1 MKKVKPVF
9 KKIGSIILIILLIVF
24 TFSYAM
30 FQGGFVS
37 WFLFYSLIPFLL
49 YSLLLSLV
57 PINIQNVH
65 REIKPK
71 VVERGDTAHV
81 TVCFQNKTWFP
92 LLFLTV
98 REIDLDKQFVDKA
111 NGNIS
116 NIFFVGFKRNF
127 EWTYEI
133 RNLNRGQFT
142 FQGLEFTITDFFGW
156 ATRKKRV
163 NDIQTFVVYPKI
175 TELKYH
181 QIQMQYDQ
189 GGVASVV
196 PIVKDTSM
204 VTGVRDYQAG
214 DRFSWIHWKSFA
226 KNETLRTKEF
236 EDRTTQHI
244 FLSIDRT
251 LFYNFE
257 DVVDLSASILRSV
270 VKNQGDISFLSYGLT
285 RSFFPNIKTQNQFQK
300 VLQHLATVQPDANE
314 SIYSILTK
322 ELKNLSSSTFIFI
335 TANFSEEMSHFFMN
349 SNNLMRGA
357 ICFVVTEG
365 NMMTKRNYPNVKVIS
380 LSKEHFKNAF
390 TEVSKP

>member
-1 MKKVKPVF
+1 MSKVKPVF
-9 KKIGSIILIILLIVF
+9 KKISSLIVILLLIII

-49 YSLLLSLV
+49 YSFLLALV

-65 REIKPK
+65 REIMPS
-71 VVERGDTAHV
+71 VVERGDSVRV
-81 TVCFQNKTWFP
+81 TIHFQNKTWFP
-92 LLFLTV
+92 LIFLTV
-98 REIDLDKQFVDKA
+98 REIDLEKQFFDKA
-111 NGNIS
+111 TGNIS
-116 NIFFVGFKRNF
+116 NIYFVGWKRKF

-142 FQGLEFTITDFFGW
+142 FQGLEFTVTDFFGW
-156 ATRKKRV
+156 TVRKKRT
-163 NDIQTFVVYPKI
+163 NDTQSFTVYPRV
-175 TELKYH
+175 TELKYQ

-189 GGVASVV
+189 GGIASVV

-244 FLSIDRT
+244 FLCIDRT
-251 LFYNFE
+251 HFYNFE
-257 DVVDLSASILRSV
+257 EVVDLSASILRSV
-270 VKNQGDISFLSYGLT
+270 VKNQGDISFLSYGDT
-285 RSFFPNIKTQNQFQK
+285 RSFFPNIKTQSQFQK
-300 VLQHLATVQPDANE
+300 VLKHLATVLPDATD

-322 ELKNLSSSTFIFI
+322 ELNHLSSSTFIFI
-335 TANFSEEMSHFFMN
+335 TGNFSDEMSHFFMN
-349 SNNLMRGA
+349 SSNLMRGA
-357 ICFVVTEG
+357 ICFVVDDG
-365 NMMTKRNYPNVKVIS
+365 NMLTKRNYPNVKVIT

>member
-1 MKKVKPVF
+1 MKIVNPVL
-9 KKIGSIILIILLIVF
+9 KKISNLILILILMII

-37 WFLFYSLIPFLL
+37 WFLFYALIPFLL
-49 YSLLLSLV
+49 YSFLLSV
-57 PINIQNVH
+57 IPINIQNVQ
-65 REIKPK
+65 RVIKPT
-71 VVERGDTAHV
+71 VVERGDNAYITIS
-81 TVCFQNKTWFP
+81 FQNKSWFP
-92 LLFLTV
+92 LFFLTV
-98 REIDLDKQFVDKA
+98 REMELDKQFIEKS
-111 NGNIS
+111 NGKMS
-116 NIFFVGFKRNF
+116 NIFFVGWKRNF

-142 FQGLEFTITDFFGW
+142 FQGLEFTITDLFGW
-156 ATRKKRV
+156 TTKVKRV
-163 NDIQTFVVYPKI
+163 HDLQSFIVYPRV
-175 TELKYH
+175 TTLKYQ

-189 GGVASVV
+189 GGIASVV

-244 FLSIDRT
+244 FLCIDRT
-251 LFYNFE
+251 NSFNFE
-257 DVVDLSASILRSV
+257 DVVDLTASILRSV
-270 VKNQGDISFLSYGLT
+270 VRNQGDISFLSYGNT
-285 RSFFPNIKTQNQFQK
+285 RKFYPNIKSQSQFQK
-300 VLQHLATVQPDANE
+300 VLNHLATVSPDANE

-322 ELKNLSSSTFIFI
+322 ELKNLSSSTVIFI
-335 TANFSEEMSHFFMN
+335 TSNFSEEMSQFFMN
-349 SNNLMRGA
+349 SANFMRGA
-357 ICFVVTEG
+357 ICFVVGQG
-365 NMMTKRNYPNVKVIS
+365 NVLSKKNYPNVKVIS

>member
-1 MKKVKPVF
+1 MSKVKPVF
-9 KKIGSIILIILLIVF
+9 KKISSLIVILLLIII

-49 YSLLLSLV
+49 YSFSLALV

-65 REIKPK
+65 REIMPS
-71 VVERGDTAHV
+71 VVERGDSVRV
-81 TVCFQNKTWFP
+81 TIHFQNKTWFP
-92 LLFLTV
+92 LIFLTV
-98 REIDLDKQFVDKA
+98 REIDLEKQFFDKA
-111 NGNIS
+111 TGNIS
-116 NIFFVGFKRNF
+116 NIYFVGWKRKF

-142 FQGLEFTITDFFGW
+142 FQGLEFTVTDFFGW
-156 ATRKKRV
+156 TVRKKRT
-163 NDIQTFVVYPKI
+163 NDTQSFTVYPRV
-175 TELKYH
+175 TELKYQ

-189 GGVASVV
+189 GGIASVV

-244 FLSIDRT
+244 FLCIDRT
-251 LFYNFE
+251 HFYNFE
-257 DVVDLSASILRSV
+257 EVVDLSASILRSV
-270 VKNQGDISFLSYGLT
+270 VKNQGDISFLSYGDT
-285 RSFFPNIKTQNQFQK
+285 RSFFPNIKTQSQFQK
-300 VLQHLATVQPDANE
+300 VLKHLATVLPDATD

-322 ELKNLSSSTFIFI
+322 ELNHLSSSTFIFI
-335 TANFSEEMSHFFMN
+335 TGNFSDEMSHFFMN
-349 SNNLMRGA
+349 SSNLMRGA
-357 ICFVVTEG
+357 ICFVVDDG
-365 NMMTKRNYPNVKVIS
+365 NMLTKRNYPNVKVIT

>member
-1 MKKVKPVF
+1 MSKVKPVF
-9 KKIGSIILIILLIVF
+9 KKISSLIVILLLIII

-49 YSLLLSLV
+49 YSFSLALV

-65 REIKPK
+65 REIMPS
-71 VVERGDTAHV
+71 VVERGDSVRV
-81 TVCFQNKTWFP
+81 TIHFQNKTWFP
-92 LLFLTV
+92 LIFLTV
-98 REIDLDKQFVDKA
+98 REIDLEKQFFDKA
-111 NGNIS
+111 TGNIS
-116 NIFFVGFKRNF
+116 NIFFVGWKRKF

-142 FQGLEFTITDFFGW
+142 FQGLEFTVTDFFGW
-156 ATRKKRV
+156 TVRKKRT
-163 NDIQTFVVYPKI
+163 NDTQSFTVYPRV
-175 TELKYH
+175 TELKYQ

-189 GGVASVV
+189 GGIASVV

-244 FLSIDRT
+244 FLCIDRT
-251 LFYNFE
+251 HFYNFE
-257 DVVDLSASILRSV
+257 EVVDLSASILRSV
-270 VKNQGDISFLSYGLT
+270 VKNQGDISFLSYGDT
-285 RSFFPNIKTQNQFQK
+285 RSFFPNIKTQSQFQK
-300 VLQHLATVQPDANE
+300 VLKHLATVLPDATD

-322 ELKNLSSSTFIFI
+322 ELNHLSSSTFIFI
-335 TANFSEEMSHFFMN
+335 TGNFSDEMSHFFMN
-349 SNNLMRGA
+349 SSNLMRGA
-357 ICFVVTEG
+357 ICFVVDDG
-365 NMMTKRNYPNVKVIS
+365 NMLTKRNYPNVKVIT

>member
-1 MKKVKPVF
+1 MSKVNPVI
-9 KKIGSIILIILLIVF
+9 KKISSLILIILLMVI

-37 WFLFYSLIPFLL
+37 WFLFYALIPFLF
-49 YSLLLSLV
+49 YSFLLAIL
-57 PINIQNVH
+57 PIRIQNVQ
-65 REIKPK
+65 REIKPT
-71 VVERGDTAHV
+71 VVERGDTARINIR
-81 TVCFQNKTWFP
+81 FQNKSWFP

-98 REIDLDKQFVDKA
+98 REINLDRQFVDKA
-111 NGNIS
+111 NGNTS
-116 NIFFVGFKRNF
+116 NVFFVGWKRNF
-127 EWTYEI
+127 EWSYEI

-142 FQGLEFTITDFFGW
+142 FTGLEFSFSDFFGW
-156 ATRKKRV
+156 STREKIV
-163 NDIQTFVVYPKI
+163 NDIQTFTVYPKI
-175 TELKYH
+175 TNLKY
-181 QIQMQYDQ
+181 QPIQMQYDQ
-189 GGVASVV
+189 GGIASVV

-244 FLSIDRT
+244 YLCIDRT
-251 LFYNFE
+251 SSFNFE
-257 DVVDLSASILRSV
+257 EVVDLTASILKSV

-285 RSFFPNIKTQNQFQK
+285 RSFFPNIKTQSQFQK
-300 VLQHLATVQPDANE
+300 ILQHLSVVQPDAIE

-322 ELKNLSSSTFIFI
+322 ELKNLNSSTFIFI
-335 TANFSEEMSHFFMN
+335 TSNLSDEMSQFFTN
-349 SNNLMRGA
+349 STNLLRGA
-357 ICFVVTEG
+357 ICFVVTDG
-365 NMMTKRNYPNVKVIS
+365 QIMAKRNYPNVKVLL

>member
-9 KKIGSIILIILLIVF
+9 TKVGSLILIVLLMVI

-49 YSLLLSLV
+49 YSFLLSLV
-57 PINIQNVH
+57 PINIHSVR
-65 REIKPK
+65 REIRPS
-71 VVERGDTAHV
+71 VVERGDTARV

-92 LLFLTV
+92 LLFLSV
-98 REIDLDKQFVDKA
+98 CEINLDKDFFDKA
-111 NGNIS
+111 TGNIS
-116 NIFFVGFKRNF
+116 NIFFVGWKRNF

-133 RNLNRGQFT
+133 RNLTRGQFT

-156 ATRKKRV
+156 TKRIKIV
-163 NDIQTFVVYPKI
+163 SDSQTFIVYPKI
-175 TELKYH
+175 TELKYQ

-189 GGVASVV
+189 GGIASVV

-204 VTGVRDYQAG
+204 VTGVRDYQPG

-236 EDRTTQHI
+236 EDRTTQHL
-244 FLSIDRT
+244 FLCMDRT
-251 LFYNFE
+251 LPYNFE
-257 DVVDLSASILRSV
+257 NVVDLTASILRSV
-270 VKNQGDISFLSYGLT
+270 VKNQGDISFLSHGQT
-285 RSFFPNIKTQNQFQK
+285 RSYYPNIKTQSQFQK
-300 VLQHLATVQPDANE
+300 ILKHLATVQPDANE

-335 TANFSEEMSHFFMN
+335 TGNFSEEMSHFFMN

-357 ICFVVTEG
+357 ICFVVNDEHV
-365 NMMTKRNYPNVKVIS
+365 MTKRNYPNVKVIS
-380 LSKEHFKNAF
+380 LSKEHFHKAF